1 MIKAMIIGVK
11 QEVANLNVLLF
22 GHVGVLDIH
31 LNIAILDCVE
41 IYSDCAGASGI
52 WNLQGDILHG
62 ATSRPNCHK
71 TADALWLFHSL
82 CCCSPAVIDFYTPL
96 YCHIFQVR
104 KVTDKHLLCCCC
116 PCISMVVAPY
126 PEFLLCLQ
134 NI

>member
-1 MIKAMIIGVK
+1 MIIGVK

-82 CCCSPAVIDFYTPL
+82 CCCSPAVIDFLHTPVL
-96 YCHIFQVR
+96 SYISGQPSYFR
-104 KVTDKHLLCCCC
+104 LC
-116 PCISMVVAPY
+116 VVAQRHQ
-126 PEFLLCLQ
+126 FGSLCVCW
-134 NI
+134 